1 MTDTHRR
8 GLPIL
13 VGALLAGIAADY
25 LMRSGPGLNIPLWVG
40 LVVAI
45 IVLLGRYGVLTLTKE
60 DRWLAIPVLFLAS
73 AFAWRNSEL
82 LLMVDGLVLVATIAL
97 ATMLAGTGSLRLRS
111 IADYGLNTA
120 AGAVNI
126 LTGPFRLLLGDIT
139 WQTVPR
145 AGWPKTGLA
154 VARGLLIAIPLLL
167 IFGGLFISADPVY
180 EHLITETLAFDLDT
194 VFDHIILVL
203 FYAWLTAGILRTTA
217 WGSEGDWSQ
226 LDDTFA
232 FLSLGRVEMATI
244 LGSLKALFLSF
255 VAIQFRYLFGG
266 RALIDATL
274 SLTYAEYARQGFF
287 ELVAVAALLLPLLL
301 IIHWLLRHEDGSGQR
316 LFRWLSGGLV
326 ALLYLVM
333 ASAFYRMRLYQ
344 QEFGQTELR
353 LFVTVFM
360 VWLAFIFAW
369 FVVTVL
375 RNHRERFIAGVLVTG
390 YLTLAILHIVN
401 PDAYI
406 ARSNLL
412 HFRETGRY
420 DLQYN
425 HSLSADAVPV
435 LIEIIP
441 ELPTDKG
448 QTLADHLLLRW
459 GNSEAAAATLD
470 NVSDWRG
477 WNWGQHKA
485 LQAVEENLKM
495 LERVASGRKAP

>member
-1 MTDTHRR
+1 MTDTNRR

-13 VGALLAGIAADY
+13 LGALLAGIAADY
-25 LMRSGPGLNIPLWVG
+25 LMRSGPGLNILLWVG

-45 IVLLGRYGVLTLTKE
+45 IVVLGRYGVLTLTKE
-60 DRWLAIPVLFLAS
+60 DRWLAVPVLFLAS

-82 LLMVDGLVLVATIAL
+82 LLLVDGLVLVATSAL
-97 ATMLAGTGSLRLRS
+97 AAMLAGTGSLRLRS
-111 IADYGLNTA
+111 ITDYSLNTA

-126 LTGPFRLLLGDIT
+126 LTGPFRLLLGDIS

-145 AGWPKTGLA
+145 AGWTKTGLA
-154 VARGLLIAIPLLL
+154 IVRGLLIAIPLLL

-194 VFDHIILVL
+194 IVDHILLVL
-203 FYAWLTAGILRTTA
+203 LYAWLAAGILRTTA
-217 WGSEGDWSQ
+217 RGSEGDWGH

-232 FLSLGRVEMATI
+232 FLSLGRV
-244 LGSLKALFLSF
+244 
-255 VAIQFRYLFGG
+255 
-266 RALIDATL
+266 
-274 SLTYAEYARQGFF
+274 
-287 ELVAVAALLLPLLL
+287 PLLL
-301 IIHWLLRHEDGSGQR
+301 IIHWLLRQEDGSGQR

-333 ASAFYRMRLYQ
+333 VSAFYRMRLYQ

-353 LFVTVFM
+353 FFVTVFM

-369 FVVTVL
+369 FVATVL
-375 RNHRERFIAGVLVTG
+375 RNQRERFIAGVLVTG
-390 YLTLAILHIVN
+390 YLALAILHLVN
-401 PDAYI
+401 PDAYV

-441 ELPTDKG
+441 ELPANQA

-459 GNSEAAAATLD
+459 GDSEAPA
-470 NVSDWRG
+470 VSDWRG
-477 WNWGQHKA
+477 WNWGKHKA
-485 LQAVEENLKM
+485 LQAVEENRKM
-495 LERVASGRKAP
+495 LERVASGRKVP